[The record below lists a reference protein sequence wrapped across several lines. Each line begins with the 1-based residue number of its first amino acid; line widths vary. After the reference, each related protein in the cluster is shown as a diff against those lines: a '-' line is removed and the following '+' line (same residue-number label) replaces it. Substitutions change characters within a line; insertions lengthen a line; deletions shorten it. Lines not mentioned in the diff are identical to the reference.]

1 MQPALGSSQPPSP
14 STLAAV
20 GQESAFGVG
29 KAIGHT
35 FSAWWRHAFAFSLL
49 TLMAYVP
56 MYLPALLSG
65 APIAGLTMPTPNPF
79 DAAAVAAARAG
90 PRPGFWLGN
99 VATMLLLAVE
109 AGAITHGAIRH
120 LAGKPVSLGGMI
132 ATGFRRLL
140 PLLVVGVLC
149 YVIFLLGFMLLVVPG
164 VYLACALSAAVPAV
178 VVERP
183 GILGALRR
191 SFALTKG
198 KRLAIFAVFLV
209 LFLVAMVVTVFST
222 FVLPQLTA
230 AFAPMLGTLLG
241 FAVNVLFGTLLWV
254 APGVVY
260 HDLRVAKEGIETAQ
274 LAAIFE

>member
-1 MQPALGSSQPPSP
+1 
-14 STLAAV
+14 
-20 GQESAFGVG
+20 
-29 KAIGHT
+29 
-35 FSAWWRHAFAFSLL
+35 
-49 TLMAYVP
+49 
-56 MYLPALLSG
+56 
-65 APIAGLTMPTPNPF
+65 
-79 DAAAVAAARAG
+79 
-90 PRPGFWLGN
+90 
-99 VATMLLLAVE
+99 
-109 AGAITHGAIRH
+109 
-120 LAGKPVSLGGMI
+120 MI

-149 YVIFLLGFMLLVVPG
+149 YVVFLLGFMLLVVPG

-183 GILGALRR
+183 GILGAMRR

-209 LFLVAMVVTVFST
+209 LFLVAMMVTVFST

-230 AFAPMLGTLLG
+230 AFTPMLGTLLG